1 MALRILQF
9 GLYFI
14 GLAAI
19 LIGSSIALIGIERT
33 GQFFVWVLSWIGD
46 SGPLSDLGQPNDDS
60 ELRFYSV
67 FFIAYGALL
76 FQAAR
81 KPIKYARRI
90 PLLLALFFAG
100 GVVRAI
106 SYIQI
111 GPPHDLFILLM
122 AIELIMPIVL
132 YICWR
137 AAKLT

>member
-1 MALRILQF
+1 MALRILKF

-19 LIGSSIALIGIERT
+19 LIGSSIALIGIDRT
-33 GQFFVWVLSWIGD
+33 GQFFVWVLSWIYD

-76 FQAAR
+76 VQAAR
-81 KPIKYARRI
+81 QPIKYAARI
-90 PLLLALFFAG
+90 PLLLAVFFAG
-100 GVVRAI
+100 GVVRVI

-122 AIELIMPIVL
+122 AIELTLPIML